1 MVTDI
6 LILAAVVSYSGF
18 VIHRHIKNRK
28 NPKAG
33 CGGCSGCGGNCPG
46 SGGNSY
52 CNLKNTGK

>member
-1 MVTDI
+1 MITDI
-6 LILAAVVSYSGF
+6 LILTAVVSYSGF

-46 SGGNSY
+46 SGG
-52 CNLKNTGK
+52 KE

>member
-1 MVTDI
+1 MITDI
-6 LILAAVVSYSGF
+6 LILTAVVSYSGF

-52 CNLKNTGK
+52 CNFKNTGK